1 MHCIEEQEIGFG
13 EEEADD
19 IVDQADLD
27 QSPGIAQ
34 EMEVDWAQ
42 AIYRRPNL
50 WRLVASSY
58 VNQQFERGAC

>member
-34 EMEVDWAQ
+34 EMEVD
-42 AIYRRPNL
+42 
-50 WRLVASSY
+50 
-58 VNQQFERGAC
+58 